1 MPYKEF
7 RMNSNTPSEA
17 SPSFN
22 DLPKYVRVRSAPD
35 DKFVMFD
42 FAIGD
47 SSLFVELVLPP
58 ESFKAFCANN
68 NVVNMTAEQMTF
80 NDEEEDKWR
89 YGIESTLV
97 GKNHSEST
105 GH

>member
-1 MPYKEF
+1 MHPSDTS
-7 RMNSNTPSEA
+7 SNPSQEA
-17 SPSFN
+17 NLSFN

-58 ESFKAFCANN
+58 ESFKDFCANN
-68 NVVNMTAEQMTF
+68 NVINMTPEQMHI
-80 NDEEEDKWR
+80 NDQEEDKWR
-89 YGIESTLV
+89 YGTESTLV
-97 GKNHSEST
+97 GQNHAEARS
-105 GH
+105 H